1 MIQRLSGIVNNGSS
15 SGVVRDQATY
25 ETLPGVTIELLSTTG
40 PTGTY
45 YTADSNGAFV
55 VPTYG
60 VYGMRFTAAEHAPV
74 DIAPA
79 SVGENMAVYLVPVT
93 KTLPGV
99 TITAGKKNNYVLW
112 ALVAIGG
119 YYAYKNFFK

>member
-45 YTADSNGAFV
+45 YTADSNGSFV

-60 VYGMRFTAAEHAPV
+60 VYGLRFTAAEHAPV
-74 DIAPA
+74 DISPS
-79 SVGENMAVYLVPVT
+79 SVGENMAVYLVPTT
-93 KTLPGV
+93 KTLPGI
-99 TITAGKKNNYVLW
+99 TITANKKTNTLMWLLIAV
-112 ALVAIGG
+112 GG
-119 YYAYKNFFK
+119 YYAYKKLF